1 MTGSP
6 NIDAVIFDLDGVLI
20 DSEGVWAAVRREFT
34 ENHGGH
40 WEPDAQQ
47 RMMGMSAPEWATFM
61 HRDLG
66 VAPEPDEIVARVVVA
81 MSSRYQERL
90 PLLPGAVD
98 AVERT
103 ATRWNLGLASSANRP
118 LIDLVL
124 EQSGLGMCFAVTL
137 STEEVR
143 QGKPAPD
150 AYLEVAGRM
159 NVDPGRCAG
168 VEDSTNGIRALRAA
182 GMRTIAVPNREFPPD
197 ADVLDSADAVLTNLD
212 QLTFEVIDPATP
224 FRSSGLEANG

>member
-20 DSEGVWAAVRREFT
+20 DSESVWADVRRELT

-66 VAPEPDEIVARVVVA
+66 VALEPDEIVTDVVAA
-81 MSSRYQERL
+81 MSSRYRERL
-90 PLLPGAVD
+90 PLLPGAID

-103 ATRWNLGLASSANRP
+103 ASRWNLGLASSANRP

-124 EQSGLGMCFAVTL
+124 EQSGLGACFAVTR

-143 QGKPAPD
+143 HGKPAPD

-168 VEDSTNGIRALRAA
+168 IEDSTNGIRALRAA
-182 GMRTIAVPNREFPPD
+182 GMRTIAVPNRAFPPD
-197 ADVLDSADAVLTNLD
+197 ADVLESADEVLTDLD
-212 QLTFEVIDPATP
+212 QLTFKVIDPGA
-224 FRSSGLEANG
+224 